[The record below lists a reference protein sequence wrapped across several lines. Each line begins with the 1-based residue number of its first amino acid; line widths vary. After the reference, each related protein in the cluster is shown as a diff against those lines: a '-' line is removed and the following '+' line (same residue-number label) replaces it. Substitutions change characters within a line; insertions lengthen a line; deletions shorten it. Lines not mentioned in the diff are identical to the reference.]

1 MKSKTETG
9 HAKNVANLQKL
20 IEQISVYPQY
30 NPPLEDLEITNL
42 QTLYT
47 EAVAVLN
54 GVEEK
59 RNANKKAIHERKV
72 AFENLK
78 PTCTRIIN
86 LLEILSLNEGTLN
99 QAKSLNR
106 QIQGTTKRTKT
117 TEEESDTPVR
127 TISTSRQSFTQQ
139 TDNFGILV
147 QLLETI
153 PNYTPN
159 EEELKIDTLKTYLET
174 LLGTTKSVDQT
185 EAELNGKF
193 IERSQILYASS
204 TGLYDRAQ
212 NVKKYV
218 KSVYGSTASEY
229 LRISKIEFTNIKS
242 I

>member
-1 MKSKTETG
+1 MWQIFKNWSSKSVFIHNTTHRSKTL
-9 HAKNVANLQKL
+9 K
-20 IEQISVYPQY
+20 
-30 NPPLEDLEITNL
+30 L
-42 QTLYT
+42 QTCKTLHT
-47 EAVAVLN
+47 EAATVLN

-78 PTCTRIIN
+78 PVCTRIIN
-86 LLEILSLNEGTLN
+86 FLEILSLNEGTLN

-106 QIQGTTKRTKT
+106 QIQGGTKRTKPT
-117 TEEESDTPVR
+117 VEENDTPAR

-159 EEELKIDTLKTYLET
+159 EDELKIETLQTYLET
-174 LLGTTKSVDQT
+174 LRTTTKNVDQT

-193 IERSQILYASS
+193 IERSQILYASN

-218 KSVYGSTASEY
+218 KSVYGSTSAEY
-229 LRISKIEFTNIKS
+229 TKISKIEFTNIKS
-242 I
+242 V